1 MKLKKLTILGFKSFA
16 DKTEILFDEGVTC
29 VVGPNG
35 CGKSNISDS
44 IRWVLGE
51 RSAKMLRGSS
61 MEDVIFNGTEYRKP
75 LNFAEVS
82 LTIDNTD
89 RTLPL
94 DYAEVTITRRL
105 HRSGESEYLIN
116 KTACRLK
123 DVQDLILDTGIGT
136 RQYSMIE
143 QGKIDHLL
151 RAEPEERRALIEE
164 AAGIAKFKTKKDE
177 ALRKL
182 QRTEDNL
189 LRLNDI
195 VLEVEKNI
203 KYAERQ
209 AKKAEKYKVEFD
221 HLRNLEIERVFLAQK
236 QIQQK
241 KNELLAEQSQ
251 ILSAIADLEREHHRL
266 RSEIGGLETQV
277 TEIQNQFQIKEL
289 GRYQKV
295 SQSEKNEQQVQF
307 ISDKKMELAQQK
319 GELLQEQDQLQEA
332 LKQSAEKK
340 EQILRDQQEVSV
352 NLPGLVQQ
360 IETAN
365 ARLESIDQNL
375 VQSRQGLEQVRIQ
388 FFDRSRESSSTRNQ
402 IERNR
407 AFLEH
412 FAEQKQ
418 RFEADQARL
427 RQALQANFEAIQK
440 VESELL
446 QFRAQAEQAHFNLEN
461 CQAAEQDTDRAVN
474 ELALDLEKK
483 RIALGEMDAKLEILR
498 GFQVEG
504 EQEFL
509 KFQNE
514 IQQFSGLYD
523 KLSDSLEITAGYERL
538 FDAALKSYTHL
549 LFLKQ
554 SNSLAQI
561 WADMKSKGKT
571 SESIAF
577 VLGHSDMPAP
587 AVPTALA
594 QIGARPL
601 SDFVR
606 IDDSHRSSVGK
617 LFGSFLVVDHLPLE
631 SLADWFPVLGAWTV
645 ISRDGMIIEPNGLV
659 YSFQAE
665 RKSQFAASR
674 KREMETVQ
682 QAWIVLEE
690 QIRGLTA
697 QLVDLENKYDSA
709 QAAAQDAL
717 RLKSQ
722 LGFQVEQLSREQ
734 VRLGQEREKIQQQ
747 EKVSLSEFDD
757 WARRAQEAQESQ
769 LTLSHALAG
778 LENEERELQGQ
789 LRQRETELEAFQKDK
804 ESCLVNRREVMS
816 SHESWKQKEIHLR
829 DALVMIES
837 HARLDQERLLFLD
850 EGKNRLV
857 ERDAE
862 LRQEEQQAIQLRSVL
877 EKELQ
882 DISVEIELIRKD
894 KIEQETR
901 LANYRQEIE
910 RRNSEIKSNQ
920 DRQHGLEMRIK
931 DYDFE
936 EKSFIERLEQKYR
949 VAFVDVVAPAE
960 MTHEDLAALDEKI
973 NDLQKRVDQLGT
985 VNLLAIEE
993 YDELKQR
1000 FDFLTGQKKDLED
1013 SREQLLEAIRKI
1025 NRTTKQ
1031 LFEDTFQNVQRQ
1043 FGEYYKTLFSGGEAK
1058 LILLD
1063 EAHPLD
1069 SGVDIVVRPPG
1080 KKLQHISLL
1089 SGGEKALTAVALIFA
1104 LFSIKPSPFCLLD
1117 EVDAPLDEAN
1127 VDRFIKVTQSFIKLS
1142 QFIIITHNRKTIAM
1156 GNSLYGVTMQEAGV
1170 SKIVSVRVASD
1181 LPDLTPTKKAPSAGT
1196 VPV

>member
-51 RSAKMLRGSS
+51 RSPKMLRGAS

-89 RTLPL
+89 KTLPL
-94 DYAEVTITRRL
+94 EYAEVTITRRL
-105 HRSGESEYLIN
+105 HRNGDSEYLIN
-116 KTACRLK
+116 KTPCRLK
-123 DVQDLILDTGIGT
+123 DIQDLILDTGIGT

-177 ALRKL
+177 AMRKL

-241 KNELLAEQSQ
+241 KNELLAEQSK
-251 ILSAIADLEREHHRL
+251 ILSNIADLEREHHRL

-295 SQSEKNEQQVQF
+295 SQSEKNEQQIQF

-319 GELLQEQDQLQEA
+319 GELLQEQDQLQET
-332 LKQSAEKK
+332 LKRSAEKK
-340 EQILRDQQEVSV
+340 EQVLRDQQEVSV
-352 NLPGLVQQ
+352 NLPGLVKQ
-360 IETAN
+360 IEDADE
-365 ARLESIDQNL
+365 RLAAIEQSII
-375 VQSRQGLEQVRIQ
+375 QSRQGLEQVRTQ
-388 FFDRSRESSSTRNQ
+388 FFDRSRESASTRNQ

-412 FAEQKQ
+412 FAEQKT
-418 RFEADQARL
+418 RFEAEQGRL
-427 RQALQANFEAIQK
+427 RQTLQLNFDAIQK
-440 VESELL
+440 VESELH
-446 QFRAQAEQAHFNLEN
+446 RVRSEAEQAHSSLASH
-461 CQAAEQDTDRAVN
+461 QHAEQEADQAVRG
-474 ELALDLEKK
+474 LVSVLEKK

-498 GFQVEG
+498 GFQLEG

-509 KFQNE
+509 KFQGE

-523 KLSDSLEITAGYERL
+523 KLSDSLEITAGYER
-538 FDAALKSYTHL
+538 FVDAALKSYTHL

-561 WADMKSKGKT
+561 WNDLKSKGKT
-571 SESIAF
+571 SESVAF
-577 VLGHSDMPAP
+577 VISNAEASSAIIPQQLSIA
-587 AVPTALA
+587 
-594 QIGARPL
+594 GARPL
-601 SDFVR
+601 GEFVK
-606 IDDSHRSSVGK
+606 IEESHRSSVGR
-617 LFGSFLVVDHLPLE
+617 LFSSFLVVDHLPLE
-631 SLADWFPVLGAWTV
+631 TLADWFPSLGGWTV
-645 ISRDGMIIEPNGLV
+645 ISRDGMIIEPNGLI
-659 YSFQAE
+659 YSFQTE

-682 QAWIVLEE
+682 KAWSILEE
-690 QIRGLTA
+690 EIKALSF
-697 QLVDLENKYDSA
+697 QLVELETRYESSQKSA
-709 QAAAQDAL
+709 QEAL

-722 LGFQVEQLSREQ
+722 LGFQLEQLSREQ
-734 VRLGQEREKIQQQ
+734 IRLNQEREKVQQQ
-747 EKVSLSEFDD
+747 EKVSFSEFDD
-757 WARRAQEAQESQ
+757 WTRRAHEAQESQ
-769 LTLSHALAG
+769 LTLSHALTG

-789 LRQRETELEAFQKDK
+789 LRQREAELETFQKDK
-804 ESCLVNRREVMS
+804 ELCLVNRREVMS

-829 DALVMIES
+829 DAFVMIEN
-837 HARLDQERLLFLD
+837 HEKLDQERLLFLD
-850 EGKNRLV
+850 EGKKRLS
-857 ERDAE
+857 ERDGE
-862 LRQEEQQAIQLRSVL
+862 LRQEEQQAVQLRGIL

-882 DISVEIELIRKD
+882 DVSVEIELIRKD
-894 KIEQETR
+894 KTEQESR
-901 LANYRQEIE
+901 LADYRREMEQ
-910 RRNSEIKSNQ
+910 RNLEIKSNQ
-920 DRQHGLEMRIK
+920 ERQHGLEMRIK
-931 DYDFE
+931 DFEFE

-949 VAFVDVVAPAE
+949 VAFAEVVAPAE
-960 MTHEDLAALDEKI
+960 MLHEDLAVLDEKI

-1000 FDFLTGQKKDLED
+1000 FDFLAGQKKDLED

-1031 LFEDTFQNVQRQ
+1031 LFEDTFQNVQKQ
-1043 FGEYYKTLFSGGEAK
+1043 FSEYYKILFSGGEAK

-1156 GNSLYGVTMQEAGV
+1156 GNALYGVTMQEAGV